1 MLFRLSKRCAMT
13 SKLPECLRLDRLA
26 TPIGEALIVTDDAGI
41 LRAFDWADRQSAMA
55 QLLRLHYGQV
65 VPESG
70 AAPRTI
76 QRLLRRYFDGDLGCL
91 AAIEWRTAGTSFQRA
106 VWNVLTTIGP
116 GQTLSYGAVAAKLGC
131 PRSVR
136 AVGLANGAN
145 PISVVVPCHRV
156 IGSDGSLTGY
166 GGGLERK
173 RWLLNHEG
181 AAFRDTPH
189 RPAHAA

>member
-1 MLFRLSKRCAMT
+1 MT
-13 SKLPECLRLDRLA
+13 SKLPERLRLDRLA

-55 QLLRLHYGQV
+55 RLLRLHYGPV

-76 QRLLRRYFDGDLGCL
+76 QRLLRHYFDGDLGCL
-91 AAIEWRTAGTSFQRA
+91 AFIEWRTAGTPFQRA
-106 VWNVLTTIGP
+106 VWNALTTIGP
-116 GQTLSYGAVAAKLGC
+116 GQTLSYGALATKLGC

-136 AVGLANGAN
+136 AVGLANGSN

-189 RPAHAA
+189 RRAHAA